1 MSKKYRL
8 FIGNPGVGKSTLVNC
23 LAQKV
28 LFKNGVSIGSG
39 MTYQMEKQEHDG
51 IVYMDTP
58 GLADIKLRKAA
69 AEAITKALKQN
80 GIYQI
85 FFVVTLESGRVRPQ
99 DLATIKLVLENAKD
113 ITYYSLIVN
122 KLTKALYKKFLENEG
137 QKLKEL
143 VTELNFGDE
152 TNAQTPSILLL
163 LREDDLDDA
172 DDVFIKMEALNVFVT
187 NAPSMIVVPDH
198 VQNIPGDDSFDKIVS
213 LFEEQLAQLRQD
225 NEQMRVK
232 LEETEQHYRKMM
244 KDLKVKFFIC
254 QFVLFFLFFFSSLR
268 ACNSYSEFNL
278 WNDDLANCSR
288 WTLLSI
294 IEILE
299 L

>member
-1 MSKKYRL
+1 MSQKYRL

-39 MTYQMEKQEHDG
+39 MTYQMEKKKHDG

-80 GIYQI
+80 GMYQI

-113 ITYYSLIVN
+113 ITHYSLIVN
-122 KLTKALYKKFLENEG
+122 KLTKAIYNRFLENKG

-152 TNAQTPSILLL
+152 INAEPPSILLL

-172 DDVFIKMEALNVFVT
+172 DNAFTEMEALRDFVV
-187 NAPSMIVVPDH
+187 NAPCMLVLPDH
-198 VQNIPGDDSFDKIVS
+198 VRNIPGDESFDKVVS

-225 NEQMRVK
+225 NALMKAK
-232 LEETEQHYRKMM
+232 LEETERKYREMTDHK
-244 KDLKVKFFIC
+244 KVQILHFSVYPFC
-254 QFVLFFLFFFSSLR
+254 LFLF
-268 ACNSYSEFNL
+268 
-278 WNDDLANCSR
+278 
-288 WTLLSI
+288 
-294 IEILE
+294 
-299 L
+299 

>member
-1 MSKKYRL
+1 MSQQYRL

-28 LFKNGVSIGSG
+28 LFKNGISIGSG
-39 MTYQMEKQEHDG
+39 MTYQMEKEEHDG

-80 GIYQI
+80 GMYQI

-122 KLTKALYKKFLENEG
+122 KLTKALYNKLLENEG
-137 QKLKEL
+137 QKLKEI

-152 TNAQTPSILLL
+152 NNAEPPSVLLL

-172 DDVFIKMEALNVFVT
+172 EDVFTKMEALNDFVT
-187 NAPSMIVVPDH
+187 NAPCMIVVPDH
-198 VQNIPGDDSFDKIVS
+198 VQNMPGDDSFDKIVS
-213 LFEEQLAQLRQD
+213 LFEEQLSQLRQD
-225 NEQMRVK
+225 NELMRAK
-232 LEETEQHYRKMM
+232 LEDTEEKYRQM
-244 KDLKVKFFIC
+244 V
-254 QFVLFFLFFFSSLR
+254 
-268 ACNSYSEFNL
+268 
-278 WNDDLANCSR
+278 
-288 WTLLSI
+288 
-294 IEILE
+294 E
-299 L
+299 LQV